1 MGSEVLPIYKS
12 ALNLAVYMEQI
23 VRGFEK
29 YHKYTMGVDLRQ
41 KSKMLLFAI
50 NCANLSDDRVHALS
64 KLRDI
69 CEEMK
74 MLLQL
79 SKELQVFQNFKQ
91 FEHSSLLAVT
101 VCKQAQAW
109 LRATKRRRGGAAIS
123 RPRGAKYSQSL
134 QMTSVK
140 RATFTVRYTC
150 LCA

>member
-1 MGSEVLPIYKS
+1 MGNENLPIYKS
-12 ALNLAVYMEQI
+12 ALSLAVYMEQI

-41 KSKMLLFAI
+41 KSKALLFAI
-50 NCANLSDDRVHALS
+50 SRANLSQNKVDDLVR
-64 KLRDI
+64 LRDT

-74 MLLQL
+74 MLIQL
-79 SKELQVFQNFKQ
+79 SKELKAFKDFKQ
-91 FEHSSLLAVT
+91 FEHSSLLSVT

-109 LRATKRRRGGAAIS
+109 LKSSQRNLGGVS
-123 RPRGAKYSQSL
+123 KSQSL

-140 RATFTVRYTC
+140 RATFTVRYSC